1 MDDMR
6 PPSRNLDFEVLTA
19 WGADLPATDQ
29 VDATG
34 PLGDL
39 ADRASAGL
47 HLDPAVGLSVLHVV
61 IKASL
66 SHRQGHERSLPL
78 MRDRRDRAVPVARRW
93 LPPRR
98 DWGEE
103 SRRG

>member
-6 PPSRNLDFEVLTA
+6 PPGRNLDFDVLTA
-19 WGADLPATDQ
+19 WGADVPATDQ

-47 HLDPAVGLSVLHVV
+47 HLDPSTTG
-61 IKASL
+61 
-66 SHRQGHERSLPL
+66 
-78 MRDRRDRAVPVARRW
+78 
-93 LPPRR
+93 
-98 DWGEE
+98 
-103 SRRG
+103 

>member
-6 PPSRNLDFEVLTA
+6 PAGRNLDFGVVTA
-19 WGADLPATDQ
+19 WGADLPAADQ

-34 PLGDL
+34 PSGDL

-61 IKASL
+61 IPAGRTRARGSL
-66 SHRQGHERSLPL
+66 V
-78 MRDRRDRAVPVARRW
+78 MRTAVMAVMAGPT
-93 LPPRR
+93 
-98 DWGEE
+98 
-103 SRRG
+103 RG

>member
-6 PPSRNLDFEVLTA
+6 PPSRDLDSDVLTA
-19 WGADLPATDQ
+19 WGADVPATDQ
-29 VDATG
+29 VDVTG

-61 IKASL
+61 IMVSH
-66 SHRQGHERSLPL
+66 SHRHGHERSLPL
-78 MRDRRDRAVPVARRW
+78 MRDHRDRAVPVAR
-93 LPPRR
+93 LGLLPRR

-103 SRRG
+103 SNRG

>member
-6 PPSRNLDFEVLTA
+6 PPSRDLDFDVLTA
-19 WGADLPATDQ
+19 WGADVPATDQ

-61 IKASL
+61 IMARL
-66 SHRQGHERSLPL
+66 SHRHGHGRSLPL
-78 MRDRRDRAVPVARRW
+78 MRDHRVRAVPVARLW
-93 LPPRR
+93 LLPRR
-98 DWGEE
+98 DWGGE
-103 SRRG
+103 SSRG